1 MKNYSIS
8 LVGFLAAKASTVQ
21 GVDPNRSSGQLA
33 NSISQFSSQE
43 CHLFMH
49 APCTLRLP
57 VSISGDFP
65 RGKRVSSLDSEPT
78 WLRLRKTMQKPKMTE
93 KISFFNSMRM
103 HQHHYS
109 DGVQTK
115 KNPTLNHVITY
126 NVSNMCT
133 FLISKYELG
142 TLVKSKLL

>member
-1 MKNYSIS
+1 MSNNLQKQSSRIFKELVFCKIEKVILILKNKVPFCYFFLPSHTKNVQKESCQVSLQMKNYSIS

-78 WLRLRKTMQKPKMTE
+78 
-93 KISFFNSMRM
+93 
-103 HQHHYS
+103 
-109 DGVQTK
+109 
-115 KNPTLNHVITY
+115 
-126 NVSNMCT
+126 
-133 FLISKYELG
+133 
-142 TLVKSKLL
+142 

>member
-1 MKNYSIS
+1 MKNKVPFCLLFFVQKESCQVSLQMKNYSIS
-8 LVGFLAAKASTVQ
+8 LVSFLALLKLVQ

-33 NSISQFSSQE
+33 NSISQSTSL
-43 CHLFMH
+43 CM
-49 APCTLRLP
+49 RLAHCVCG

-109 DGVQTK
+109 DGVQAK
-115 KNPTLNHVITY
+115 KKKILP
-126 NVSNMCT
+126 
-133 FLISKYELG
+133 
-142 TLVKSKLL
+142 